1 MSSPIPSPTLP
12 LVLTF
17 SRYFRPTLHEIIYPQ
32 DDGYLSEG
40 GASFYARKI
49 QSRIAMEKQKEV
61 EEQRNKLRLGGG
73 SGSQQ
78 QQQGRGGGLPE
89 VLGGAGGLQSG
100 RQLGGERE
108 RGFVFF
114 CYVTN
119 MN

>member
-1 MSSPIPSPTLP
+1 MK
-12 LVLTF
+12 
-17 SRYFRPTLHEIIYPQ
+17 YPQ

-73 SGSQQ
+73 SGGQQQQ

-89 VLGGAGGLQSG
+89 VLGGAGAGGLQNG
-100 RQLGGERE
+100 RQLGGERGG
-108 RGFVFF
+108 GFLQCCLSCVH
-114 CYVTN
+114 
-119 MN
+119 